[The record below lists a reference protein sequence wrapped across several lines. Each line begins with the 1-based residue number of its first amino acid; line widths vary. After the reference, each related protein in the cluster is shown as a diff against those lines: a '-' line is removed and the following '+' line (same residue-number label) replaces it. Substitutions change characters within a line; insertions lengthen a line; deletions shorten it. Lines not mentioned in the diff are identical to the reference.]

1 MAIIRLCEFQLK
13 DFFCMICQT
22 YQLVEYFTNQ
32 RKTKQL
38 DLIDL
43 IEIDGFIYYMSC
55 LSLISVSL
63 LHKYIYISTRRI
75 QVHWN
80 GDHIPRISSG
90 FPTCPNLLQTGWS
103 QRSTTHPEGRC
114 KYSTSNPTP
123 NLWRKKVKNLES
135 QHKRYGKWNVGIMCN
150 CRVS

>member
-1 MAIIRLCEFQLK
+1 
-13 DFFCMICQT
+13 MICQT

-63 LHKYIYISTRRI
+63 LHKYIYIYQHEGSKYIGTVI
-75 QVHWN
+75 TSHVFLQVFQ
-80 GDHIPRISSG
+80 PA
-90 FPTCPNLLQTGWS
+90 PTCSKRAEVKGAPLTQKEDASIVPPIPPQTSG
-103 QRSTTHPEGRC
+103 E
-114 KYSTSNPTP
+114 
-123 NLWRKKVKNLES
+123 KK
-135 QHKRYGKWNVGIMCN
+135 
-150 CRVS
+150 